1 MVYYVDSSSL
11 VKLIRTEDH
20 SAALRVFLADAE
32 LVSSQLV
39 LAEVPRAVRRFTVG
53 WRRSE
58 VDALLARTDLVL
70 AACALRPVDRELL
83 GSAGALPQPALRSLD
98 AVHVAAAL
106 RLAPLDGFVTYDE
119 RQAAA
124 ARLHGLST
132 FRPEDRL

>member
-1 MVYYVDSSSL
+1 MVYYVDSSAL

-20 SAALRVFLADAE
+20 SGALRRFLADAE
-32 LVSSQLV
+32 LVSCHLV
-39 LAEVPRAVRRFTVG
+39 LVEIPRAVRRLAAG
-53 WRRSE
+53 WRQAQVE
-58 VDALLARTDLVL
+58 ALLARADTLL
-70 AACALRPVDRELL
+70 GACALRPLDRELL
-83 GSAGALPQPALRSLD
+83 GGAGALARPELRSLD

-132 FRPEDRL
+132 SRPEDV